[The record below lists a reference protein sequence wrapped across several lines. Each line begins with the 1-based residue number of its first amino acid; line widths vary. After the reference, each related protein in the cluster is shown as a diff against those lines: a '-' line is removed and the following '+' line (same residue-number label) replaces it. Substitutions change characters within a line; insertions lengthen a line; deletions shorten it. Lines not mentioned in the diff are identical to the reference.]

1 MNIKYRVT
9 LTAEER
15 NQLMRI
21 ISKGKTEGYRIRHA
35 NILLAID
42 EIEEN
47 KEWTDKNRTRAY
59 HTAEKSIGNLR
70 RSFMEKEL
78 DAALGR
84 EKREVAPRIK
94 IDGEIGAK
102 IVVLTCSKAPD
113 GYSQWTLRLLANK
126 VVELGIM
133 ESVSHTAIGDCLKKR
148 NYAIVTGA
156 VVHTQAVSR
165 VCRTNGRC
173 FGGIQEAVRPT
184 PPRSMH
190 GC

>member
-35 NILLAID
+35 HILLAAD

-47 KEWTDKNRTRAY
+47 KEWTDKSIAKAY
-59 HTAEKSIGNLR
+59 HTTEKSIGNLR
-70 RSFMEKEL
+70 RRFVEKGLE
-78 DAALGR
+78 AALGR

-94 IDGEIGAK
+94 IDGEIEAR
-102 IVVLTCSKAPD
+102 IVALTCSKAPD
-113 GYSQWTLRLLANK
+113 GYSQWTLRLLADK

-133 ESVSHTAIGDCLKKR
+133 ESVSHTAIGDCLKKTKLSHGYR
-148 NYAIVTGA
+148 SSGA
-156 VVHTQAVSR
+156 YQNRQQSL
-165 VCRTNGRC
+165 
-173 FGGIQEAVRPT
+173 
-184 PPRSMH
+184 
-190 GC
+190 